1 MGLWRGRPERCYVLI
16 AIREGSLLSA
26 MGVSKRCGAQVE
38 KVDSDPCF
46 CLSSLPQSGDYLF
59 VISPAGEPGECMTTF
74 EIGN

>member
-16 AIREGSLLSA
+16 ALREGSLLSA

-46 CLSSLPQSGDYLF
+46 PVFSR
-59 VISPAGEPGECMTTF
+59 SPDPCF
-74 EIGN
+74 P